1 MQNLFKSKTPLLI
14 FFGTLI
20 GIFTIFSLPTV
31 IVLGLSVYV
40 IYTCRKH
47 AITPEE
53 KKFITYACSL
63 AIALRIALSFFNLG
77 YGLFS
82 GMGSDIFGDAMS
94 YEGVGAYIKELVTGI
109 PLRGGIWGDNLACV
123 LWLRK
128 IWQVVNSDLGGGYT
142 IPGVAY
148 WYGYFNILWG
158 LSFLAPKILNGL
170 MWVIGSFWIYLF
182 FRERFTP
189 HPECH
194 GYEAVDEWHSGG
206 IPPRG
211 QKTEN
216 KGATGARLA
225 DAAAKRVNPWGS
237 TMAWTK
243 FALLPAL
250 FLPSSLIF
258 SSSGLKDSLVFL
270 FISAIIFSS
279 HTLERSNH
287 RGYAAFTLLI
297 TPLLDK
303 LLTYFGTA
311 ASSFFLISVFVI
323 SIIIVTWNNRCWL
336 FWGFLIITGGLLLPT
351 LRPYVHFFV
360 LSFGLSILVRKVN
373 FKKIFIGVFLIS
385 VFSSIILGVGIWDNL
400 LTRFKTELRNRISE
414 SVLQSYNTAY
424 GNSAYHIFP
433 EKFYVNI
440 ETRDTI
446 TYPEIF
452 LSYLNGLRYVF
463 LEPTP
468 FTFKEKI
475 SVAMFPETCFM
486 WFFTPFIILGIITIL
501 RINTQAAIMTILFLL
516 IVTSLLALGQGNMGT
531 LIRTRYMIMPW
542 YFMIGILG
550 LNAAYSWIFKSK
562 SNDAGSLV

>member
-1 MQNLFKSKTPLLI
+1 MHNLFKSKTLFLI
-14 FFGTLI
+14 FFGILI
-20 GIFTIFSLPTV
+20 GIFAIFSLATL
-31 IVLGLSVYV
+31 IVLGLSVYL
-40 IYTCRKH
+40 IYACRRH

-63 AIALRIALSFFNLG
+63 AIVLRIALSSFNLG
-77 YGLFS
+77 YGIFS

-109 PLRGGIWGDNLACV
+109 PIRSGIWGDNLACF

-128 IWQVVNSDLGGGYT
+128 IWQVVNSNLGGLYT

-182 FRERFTP
+182 FRERFT
-189 HPECH
+189 
-194 GYEAVDEWHSGG
+194 
-206 IPPRG
+206 
-211 QKTEN
+211 K
-216 KGATGARLA
+216 
-225 DAAAKRVNPWGS
+225 
-237 TMAWTK
+237 AWTK

-279 HTLERSNH
+279 HVLERSNH
-287 RGYAAFTLLI
+287 RGYAALALLI
-297 TPLLDK
+297 TPLLNK
-303 LLTYFGTA
+303 NLTYFGTA
-311 ASSFFLISVFVI
+311 ASSFFLISVFII
-323 SIIIVTWNNRCWL
+323 SIMIVTWNNRCWL

-360 LSFGLSILVRKVN
+360 LLFGLSLLVRKIN
-373 FKKIFIGVFLIS
+373 FKKIFIGVFIIS
-385 VFSSIILGVGIWDNL
+385 VFSSIVLGAGIWDNL
-400 LTRFKTELRNRISE
+400 FTRFKTELRYKISE

-424 GNSAYHIFP
+424 GNTAYHIYP

-446 TYPEIF
+446 TYPEVF

-463 LEPTP
+463 LEPAP
-468 FTFKEKI
+468 LTFKEKI
-475 SVAMFPETCFM
+475 SVAMFPETCLM
-486 WFFTPFIILGIITIL
+486 WFFSPFIILGNIVML
-501 RINTQAAIMTILFLL
+501 RINRQAAIVTILFLL

-531 LIRTRYMIMPW
+531 LIRIRHMIMPW

-550 LNAAYSWIFKSK
+550 LNAACSWIFKSK
-562 SNDAGSLV
+562 STTAGSLV